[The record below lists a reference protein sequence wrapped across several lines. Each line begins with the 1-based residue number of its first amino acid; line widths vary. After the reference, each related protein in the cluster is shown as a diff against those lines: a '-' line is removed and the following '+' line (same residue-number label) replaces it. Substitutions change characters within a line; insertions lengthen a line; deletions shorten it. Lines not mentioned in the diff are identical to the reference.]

1 MAEAFGL
8 DPKEDLL
15 GLAKI
20 AGYANPVSLSPPDSH
35 FSDVNLLGMDF
46 SSLHGLVTR
55 VIAGKREA
63 TYHIGKNWDVLD
75 VNPKPKL

>member
-1 MAEAFGL
+1 VAEAFGL

-35 FSDVNLLGMDF
+35 FSDVSLLGMDF
-46 SSLHGLVTR
+46 SSVHGLVTR
-55 VIAGKREA
+55 VIAGSRVV
-63 TYHIGKNWDVLD
+63 TFHIGEDWDV
-75 VNPKPKL
+75 NRKPKL